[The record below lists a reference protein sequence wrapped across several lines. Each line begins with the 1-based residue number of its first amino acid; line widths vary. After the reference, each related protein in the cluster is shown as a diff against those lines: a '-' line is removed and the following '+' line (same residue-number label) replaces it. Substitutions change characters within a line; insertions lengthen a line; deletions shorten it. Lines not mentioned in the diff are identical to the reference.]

1 MQLITAPGRARKGR
15 FVSALI
21 LAALFICSPS
31 SLQAQG
37 AYSLSTV
44 TANNGYDV
52 IMFDITALQSVRL
65 HRFWNT
71 FNTGTGNVEIWARA
85 GGIVAND
92 NTGWTFLGQ
101 ATITSTSSTGY
112 TEIPVDLDFL
122 IGANETWGFA
132 IYCASPGVRYRGGS
146 TPYIFSDSYIAVNTQ
161 SYGGSGTTS
170 PTTGTVNFDFGNY
183 PRQFSGKITYDE
195 GVTGPNDAGIASI
208 DSPSNFCAGEQDV
221 IVTLRNWGTDP
232 LASATIHWSL
242 NGAAQPDVSWT
253 GFLDTTTTAS
263 RTEQVNLGKMS
274 FQSGVPYTISA
285 WTTMPNGI
293 TDTINS
299 NDTATVTVQSALAGS
314 YTIGGTNPDYATFAD
329 AVSDLNRYGVCGP
342 VVFNVRSGTYSEQIE
357 MGEISGTSA
366 VNTVTFQ
373 SESGN
378 RADVDLTYNA
388 SGSADN
394 YVVFMNGASH
404 VTFRDMTLDAT
415 GGSYARVI
423 VIDGNS
429 TDDSFLNLALLGV
442 TTTSTSSNRAVVY
455 SPSGSL
461 NHRVTFRDC
470 EVRDGS
476 YGMYLYGDDS
486 SALEEDVLVADCAFA
501 GQYYRPL
508 YAYYLSN
515 FRFHDNAV
523 EYISTYS
530 GAYFAYTRYN
540 TDISI
545 ERNTFYSRGGGTR
558 YGVYTFNTAGSGNR
572 MVNNFVTILDNGSST
587 TYGLYLSSADDILV
601 AHNTVLINSGS
612 SSGRCVYVTGG
623 SNHRHYNN
631 ILYNDGAG
639 YAMYTSSSSA
649 IVESDFNLF
658 HVLGNN
664 IAYWSGAKSTLG
676 DWQAASGMDANTIT
690 RAVTFADAGTGDL
703 HLAGESEDDT
713 NLFGTLLA
721 EVSDDID
728 SDIRVNPYR
737 GADEACYVTP
747 GSLTYAFVDGAGQE
761 VAYANAPGTV
771 GVRYGVRFP
780 DYAATVTLTVQ
791 FYSITANTLEYET
804 SFTAQKLAGQPLS
817 GTQYITLPASLAQ
830 GTYRIEVVFN
840 TKNSCDVYRD
850 YMPYPSSLLV
860 VGEGQQ
866 PCVVW
871 PGDANN
877 DGIVNYSDR
886 RALNTYM
893 FNANMRTTWLNG
905 PARYRADAESN
916 PYTYLAWEPQ
926 ASAPWATPEGC
937 HMDTDGNGTVNN
949 MDYIAMKMN
958 WTKVTP
964 WFTGSSKSDNAVSPD
979 RFDMDQNYPNPFNP
993 ATTIRFAVPE
1003 AAHVRLV
1010 VTDALGRQVAEL
1022 QNGRLDSGVHSVT
1035 FDAASL
1041 ASGTYIATV
1050 TMTGLESSLTFSKT
1064 IKMALSK

>member
-1 MQLITAPGRARKGR
+1 MPFITAPGRERQGR

-21 LAALFICSPS
+21 LATLILLSPS
-31 SLQAQG
+31 ALSAQG
-37 AYSLSTV
+37 AYSISTV

-52 IMFDITALQSVRL
+52 IMFDVTALQSVRL

-71 FNTGTGNVEIWARA
+71 FNTGTGTAEIWAKP

-101 ATITSTSSTGY
+101 AVITSTSTTGY

-122 IGANETWGFA
+122 IGANEKWGFA
-132 IYCASPGVRYRGGS
+132 IFCSSPGVRYRSG
-146 TPYIFSDSYIAVNTQ
+146 TAPYIFSDAYLEVNTQ

-170 PTTGTVNFDFGNY
+170 PTTGTVNFNFGNY
-183 PRQFSGKITYDE
+183 PRQFSGRITYDE
-195 GVTGPNDAGIASI
+195 GITGPNDAGIASI
-208 DSPSNFCAGEQDV
+208 DSPANFCAGEQDV

-232 LASATIHWSL
+232 LTSASIHWSV
-242 NGAAQPDVSWT
+242 NGATQPTFSWT
-253 GFLDTTTTAS
+253 GLLDTLNQSTRTT
-263 RTEQVNLGKMS
+263 QVNLGKMS

-285 WTTMPNGI
+285 WTTMPNGNA
-293 TDTINS
+293 DTINT
-299 NDTATVTVQSALAGS
+299 NDTSTVTVQSAIAGS
-314 YTIGGTNPDYATFAD
+314 FTIGGTNPDYATFTD
-329 AVSDLNRYGVCGP
+329 AVNDLTLYGVCGP
-342 VVFNVRSGTYSEQIE
+342 VIFNVRTGMYSEQIE
-357 MGEISGTSA
+357 MGAISGTSP

-378 RADVDLTYNA
+378 KADVTLTYDA
-388 SGSADN
+388 AGSGDN
-394 YVVFMNGASH
+394 YVLSMNGASH

-415 GGSYARVI
+415 DASYARVI
-423 VIDGNS
+423 VIDGYS
-429 TDDSFLNLALLGV
+429 TDDSFLNLELVGV
-442 TTTSTSSNRAVVY
+442 TTTNTSSNRAVVY

-470 EVRDGS
+470 GIRDGS
-476 YGMYLYGDDS
+476 YGIYLYGDDS
-486 SALEEDVLVADCAFA
+486 SALEEDVLVADCVFT

-515 FRFHDNAV
+515 FRFHDNSV

-545 ERNTFYSRGGGTR
+545 ERNSFFSIGGGTR
-558 YGVYTFNTAGSGNR
+558 RGVYVSTTAGSSNR
-572 MVNNFVTILDNGSST
+572 IVNNFVTILDNGSST
-587 TYGLYLSSADDILV
+587 TYGLYLSSANDILV
-601 AHNTVLINSGS
+601 AHNTVMINSGS

-623 SNHRHYNN
+623 TDQRHYNN

-639 YAMYTSSSSA
+639 YAMYTSSTSA
-649 IVESDFNLF
+649 VVESDFNLF
-658 HVLGNN
+658 HVLGSN
-664 IAYWSGAKSTLG
+664 IAYWSGAQSTLG

-690 RAVTFADAGTGDL
+690 RAVTFTDASRGDL
-703 HLAGESEDDT
+703 HLAGDSEDDT

-721 EVSDDID
+721 EVFDDID
-728 SDIRVNPYR
+728 SDVRVNPYR
-737 GADEACYVTP
+737 GADEACYITP

-761 VAYANAPGTV
+761 IAYANAPGTV
-771 GVRYGVRFP
+771 GVRYGVSFP
-780 DYAATVTLTVQ
+780 DDAATVTFTVQ
-791 FYSITANTLEYET
+791 FYCITQNSLEYEA
-804 SFTAQKLAGQPLS
+804 SFTAQKLTGQALS
-817 GTQYITLPASLAQ
+817 GTQYIALPASLSQ

-840 TKNSCDVYRD
+840 TKNSCGVYRD
-850 YMPYPSSLLV
+850 YMPYPSSLLI

-877 DGIVNYSDR
+877 DGIVNYTDR

-893 FNANMRTTWLNG
+893 FNANMRSTWLNG

-937 HMDTDGNGTVNN
+937 YMDTDGNGTVNN
-949 MDYIAMKMN
+949 LDYIAMKLN

-964 WFTGSSKSDNAVSPD
+964 WFTGSPKSDKAAGPD

-1003 AAHVRLV
+1003 ASHVHLV
-1010 VTDALGRQVAEL
+1010 VTDAVGRQVAEL
-1022 QNGRLDSGVHSVT
+1022 QNGRLEGGVHSVT
-1035 FDAASL
+1035 FDASSL
-1041 ASGTYIATV
+1041 ASGAYIATI